1 MSIPFSKARD
11 PKLGL
16 TDKLTFGKFK
26 DCRLCDIIQDHYEYL
41 IWANKQGYVQF
52 QKEVT
57 DLIEEQAH
65 FKRWVEV
72 DGDKEEESEGH
83 VKDTYAV
90 FMGFSDME
98 DDVPF

>member
-65 FKRWVEV
+65 FKRW
-72 DGDKEEESEGH
+72 EGVAEH
-83 VKDTYAV
+83 GSQDDIKDVYEKITRIDY
-90 FMGFSDME
+90 DWE

>member
-11 PKLGL
+11 PKLCL

-52 QKEVT
+52 QKEVN
-57 DLIEEQAH
+57 DLIEEQFTNRA
-65 FKRWVEV
+65 WEGVVEHNSQDDIRDV
-72 DGDKEEESEGH
+72 YEKITRIDYDW
-83 VKDTYAV
+83 
-90 FMGFSDME
+90 E